1 MEIGSMPDLQY
12 LILVKTN
19 IETWIFKMK
28 MPYLSK
34 EELKAKIDSLP
45 RINIALL
52 PTPLQEAHRLSE
64 KLGVRILI
72 KREDLT
78 GLAMGG
84 NKVRHMDFC
93 MADALQKGADVSL
106 NINPWMSNNARIIG
120 AASKMVGLDYINIAP
135 ASKFRPIQGNLLIQD
150 IIGTDL
156 HLLDTANHDE
166 VNEYVDKLETK
177 LIEQGKTV
185 YNHVKEHMSRSSA
198 TISYMEATLEIEEQL
213 ANFNVAEN
221 LEVFVASGGAQG
233 GLMLASQSLN
243 LPWNVHGVIV
253 GKPEESYADVVT
265 WSNNALNHLG
275 FTERLDWSDVE
286 QLDKYIGPGYAIPGD
301 DCIEAIRMVA
311 ELEGILLDPVYTG
324 KVMAAVIDYAR
335 TGKFKEED
343 TVLFIHTG
351 GLPELFDFADE
362 LKRRD

>member
-1 MEIGSMPDLQY
+1 
-12 LILVKTN
+12 
-19 IETWIFKMK
+19 MK
-28 MPYLSK
+28 MSSLSK
-34 EELKAKIDSLP
+34 KQLKAKIDSLP
-45 RINIALL
+45 RVNIALL
-52 PTPLQEAHRLSE
+52 PTPLQEAPRLSKE
-64 KLGVRILI
+64 LGVRILI
-72 KREDLT
+72 KRDDLT

-93 MADALQKGADVSL
+93 MADAIEKEADVSL

-120 AASKMVGLDYINIAP
+120 AASKIVGLDYINVAP
-135 ASKFRPIQGNLLIQD
+135 ASKLRPIQGNLLIQD
-150 IIGTDL
+150 ILGTDL
-156 HLLDTANHDE
+156 HLLDTSDHKK

-177 LIEQGKTV
+177 LIEQGKSV

-198 TISYMEATLEIEEQL
+198 TISYMEATLEIDQQLEEHEL
-213 ANFNVAEN
+213 VEN
-221 LEVFVASGGAQG
+221 LEVFIASGGAQG
-233 GLMLASQSLN
+233 GLMLASQALN
-243 LPWNVHGVIV
+243 LPWNIHGVIV

-275 FTERLDWSDVE
+275 FSERLDWSEVE
-286 QLDKYIGPGYAIPGD
+286 QLDKYIGPGYAIPGE

-335 TGKFKEED
+335 NGKFNEQD

-351 GLPELFDFADE
+351 GLPELFDFAEE
-362 LKRRD
+362 LKRRDYT

>member
-1 MEIGSMPDLQY
+1 MSS
-12 LILVKTN
+12 
-19 IETWIFKMK
+19 
-28 MPYLSK
+28 LSK
-34 EELKAKIDSLP
+34 KQLKAKIDSLP
-45 RINIALL
+45 RVNIALL
-52 PTPLQEAHRLSE
+52 PTPLQEAPRLSKE
-64 KLGVRILI
+64 LGVRILI
-72 KREDLT
+72 KRDDLT

-93 MADALQKGADVSL
+93 MADAIEKEADVSL

-120 AASKMVGLDYINIAP
+120 AASKIVGLDYINVAP
-135 ASKFRPIQGNLLIQD
+135 ASKLRPIQGNLLIQD
-150 IIGTDL
+150 ILGTDL
-156 HLLDTANHDE
+156 HLLDTSDHKK

-177 LIEQGKTV
+177 LIEQGKSV

-198 TISYMEATLEIEEQL
+198 TISYMEATLEIDQQL
-213 ANFNVAEN
+213 ENHEFVEN
-221 LEVFVASGGAQG
+221 LEVFIASGGAQG
-233 GLMLASQSLN
+233 GLMLASQALN

-275 FTERLDWSDVE
+275 FSERLDWSEVE
-286 QLDKYIGPGYAIPGD
+286 QLDKYIGPGYAIPGE

-335 TGKFKEED
+335 NGKFNEQD

-351 GLPELFDFADE
+351 GLPELFDFAEE
-362 LKRRD
+362 LKRRDYI

>member
-1 MEIGSMPDLQY
+1 
-12 LILVKTN
+12 
-19 IETWIFKMK
+19 MK
-28 MPYLSK
+28 MSSLSK
-34 EELKAKIDSLP
+34 KQLKAKIDSLP
-45 RINIALL
+45 RVNIALL
-52 PTPLQEAHRLSE
+52 PTPLQEAPRLSKE
-64 KLGVRILI
+64 LGVRILI
-72 KREDLT
+72 KRDDLT

-93 MADALQKGADVSL
+93 MADAIEKEADVSL

-120 AASKMVGLDYINIAP
+120 AASKIVGLDYINVAP
-135 ASKFRPIQGNLLIQD
+135 ASKLRPIQGNLLIQD
-150 IIGTDL
+150 ILGTDL
-156 HLLDTANHDE
+156 HLLDTSDHKK

-177 LIEQGKTV
+177 LIEQGKSV

-198 TISYMEATLEIEEQL
+198 TISYMEATLEIDQQL
-213 ANFNVAEN
+213 EDHEFVEN
-221 LEVFVASGGAQG
+221 LEVFIASGGAQG
-233 GLMLASQSLN
+233 GLMLASQALN

-275 FTERLDWSDVE
+275 FSERLDWSEVE
-286 QLDKYIGPGYAIPGD
+286 QLDKYIGPGYAIPGE

-335 TGKFKEED
+335 NGKFNEQD

-351 GLPELFDFADE
+351 GLPELFDFAEE
-362 LKRRD
+362 LKRRDYI

>member
-1 MEIGSMPDLQY
+1 MPS
-12 LILVKTN
+12 
-19 IETWIFKMK
+19 
-28 MPYLSK
+28 LSK
-34 EELKAKIDSLP
+34 QQLKSKIDSLP
-45 RINIALL
+45 RVNIALL
-52 PTPLQEAHRLSE
+52 PTPLQEAPRLSKE
-64 KLGVRILI
+64 LGVRILI
-72 KREDLT
+72 KRDDLT

-93 MADALQKGADVSL
+93 MADAIEKEADVSL

-120 AASKMVGLDYINIAP
+120 AASKIVGLDYINVAP
-135 ASKFRPIQGNLLIQD
+135 ASKLRPIQGNLLIQD
-150 IIGTDL
+150 ILGTDL
-156 HLLDTANHDE
+156 HLLDTSDHKK

-177 LIEQGKTV
+177 LIEQGKSV

-198 TISYMEATLEIEEQL
+198 TISYMEATLEIDQQL
-213 ANFNVAEN
+213 ENHEFVEN
-221 LEVFVASGGAQG
+221 LEVFIASGGAQG
-233 GLMLASQSLN
+233 GLMLASQALN

-275 FTERLDWSDVE
+275 FSERLDWSEVE
-286 QLDKYIGPGYAIPGD
+286 QLDKYIGPGYAIPGE

-335 TGKFKEED
+335 NGKFNEQD

-351 GLPELFDFADE
+351 GLPELFDFAEE
-362 LKRRD
+362 LKRRDYI

>member
-1 MEIGSMPDLQY
+1 MSS
-12 LILVKTN
+12 
-19 IETWIFKMK
+19 
-28 MPYLSK
+28 LSK
-34 EELKAKIDSLP
+34 KQLKAKIDSLP
-45 RINIALL
+45 RVNIALL
-52 PTPLQEAHRLSE
+52 PTPLQEAPRLSKE
-64 KLGVRILI
+64 LGVRILI
-72 KREDLT
+72 KRDDLT

-93 MADALQKGADVSL
+93 MADAIEKGAEVSL

-120 AASKMVGLDYINIAP
+120 AASKIVGLDYINVAP
-135 ASKFRPIQGNLLIQD
+135 ASKLRPIQGNLLIQD
-150 IIGTDL
+150 ILGTDL
-156 HLLDTANHDE
+156 HLLDTSDHKK

-177 LIEQGKTV
+177 LIEQGKSV

-198 TISYMEATLEIEEQL
+198 TISYMEATLEIDQQL
-213 ANFNVAEN
+213 ENHEFVEN
-221 LEVFVASGGAQG
+221 LEVFIASGGAQG
-233 GLMLASQSLN
+233 GLMLASQALN

-275 FTERLDWSDVE
+275 FSERLDWSEVE
-286 QLDKYIGPGYAIPGD
+286 QLDKYIGPGYAIPGE

-335 TGKFKEED
+335 NGKFNEQD

-351 GLPELFDFADE
+351 GLPELFDFAEE
-362 LKRRD
+362 LKRRDYI

>member
-1 MEIGSMPDLQY
+1 
-12 LILVKTN
+12 
-19 IETWIFKMK
+19 MK
-28 MPYLSK
+28 MPSLSK
-34 EELKAKIDSLP
+34 QQLKSKIDSLP
-45 RINIALL
+45 RVNIALL
-52 PTPLQEAHRLSE
+52 PTPLQEAPRLSKE
-64 KLGVRILI
+64 LGVRILI
-72 KREDLT
+72 KRDDLT

-93 MADALQKGADVSL
+93 MADAIEKEADVSL

-120 AASKMVGLDYINIAP
+120 AASKIVGLDYINVAP
-135 ASKFRPIQGNLLIQD
+135 ASKLRPIQGNLLIQD
-150 IIGTDL
+150 ILGTDL
-156 HLLDTANHDE
+156 HLLDTSDHKK

-177 LIEQGKTV
+177 LIEQGKSV

-198 TISYMEATLEIEEQL
+198 TISYMEATLEIDQQLEEHEL
-213 ANFNVAEN
+213 VEN
-221 LEVFVASGGAQG
+221 LEVFIASGGAQG
-233 GLMLASQSLN
+233 GLMLASQALN
-243 LPWNVHGVIV
+243 LPWNIHGVIV

-275 FTERLDWSDVE
+275 FSERLDWSEVE
-286 QLDKYIGPGYAIPGD
+286 QLDKYIGPGYAIPGE

-335 TGKFKEED
+335 NGKFNEQD

-351 GLPELFDFADE
+351 GLPELFDFAEE
-362 LKRRD
+362 LKRRDYI

>member
-1 MEIGSMPDLQY
+1 MPS
-12 LILVKTN
+12 
-19 IETWIFKMK
+19 
-28 MPYLSK
+28 LSK
-34 EELKAKIDSLP
+34 QQLKSKIDSLP
-45 RINIALL
+45 RVNIALL
-52 PTPLQEAHRLSE
+52 PTPLQEAPRLSKE
-64 KLGVRILI
+64 LGVRILI
-72 KREDLT
+72 KRDDLT

-93 MADALQKGADVSL
+93 MADAIEKEADVSL

-120 AASKMVGLDYINIAP
+120 AASKIVGLDYINVAP
-135 ASKFRPIQGNLLIQD
+135 ASKLRPIQGNLLIQD
-150 IIGTDL
+150 ILGTDL
-156 HLLDTANHDE
+156 HLLDTSDHKK

-177 LIEQGKTV
+177 LIEQGKSV

-198 TISYMEATLEIEEQL
+198 TISYMEATLEIDQQLEEHEL
-213 ANFNVAEN
+213 VEN
-221 LEVFVASGGAQG
+221 LEVFIASGGAQG
-233 GLMLASQSLN
+233 GLMLASQALN
-243 LPWNVHGVIV
+243 LPWNIHGVIV

-275 FTERLDWSDVE
+275 FSERLDWSEVE
-286 QLDKYIGPGYAIPGD
+286 QLDKYIGPGYAIPGE

-335 TGKFKEED
+335 NGKFNEQD

-351 GLPELFDFADE
+351 GLPELFDFAEE
-362 LKRRD
+362 LKRRDYI

>member
-1 MEIGSMPDLQY
+1 MSS
-12 LILVKTN
+12 
-19 IETWIFKMK
+19 
-28 MPYLSK
+28 LSK
-34 EELKAKIDSLP
+34 KQLKAKIDSLP
-45 RINIALL
+45 RVNIALL
-52 PTPLQEAHRLSE
+52 PTPLQEAPRLSKE
-64 KLGVRILI
+64 LGVRILI
-72 KREDLT
+72 KRDDLT

-93 MADALQKGADVSL
+93 MADAIEKEADVSL

-120 AASKMVGLDYINIAP
+120 AASKIVGLDYINVAP
-135 ASKFRPIQGNLLIQD
+135 ASKLRPIQGNLLIQD
-150 IIGTDL
+150 ILGTDL
-156 HLLDTANHDE
+156 HLLDTSDHKK

-177 LIEQGKTV
+177 LIEQGKSV

-198 TISYMEATLEIEEQL
+198 TISYMEATLEIDQQL
-213 ANFNVAEN
+213 ENHEFVEN
-221 LEVFVASGGAQG
+221 LEVFIASGGAQG
-233 GLMLASQSLN
+233 GLMLASQALN

-275 FTERLDWSDVE
+275 FSERLDWSEVE
-286 QLDKYIGPGYAIPGD
+286 QLDKYIGPGYAIPGE

-335 TGKFKEED
+335 NGKFNEQD

-351 GLPELFDFADE
+351 GLPELFDFAEE
-362 LKRRD
+362 LKRRDYT

>member
-1 MEIGSMPDLQY
+1 
-12 LILVKTN
+12 
-19 IETWIFKMK
+19 MK
-28 MPYLSK
+28 MPSLSK
-34 EELKAKIDSLP
+34 QQLKSKIDSLP
-45 RINIALL
+45 RVNIALL
-52 PTPLQEAHRLSE
+52 PTPLQEAPRLSKE
-64 KLGVRILI
+64 LGVRILI
-72 KREDLT
+72 KRDDLT

-93 MADALQKGADVSL
+93 MADAIEKGAEVSL

-120 AASKMVGLDYINIAP
+120 AASKIVGLDYINVAP
-135 ASKFRPIQGNLLIQD
+135 ASKLRPIQGNLLIQD
-150 IIGTDL
+150 ILGTDL
-156 HLLDTANHDE
+156 HLLDTSDHKK

-177 LIEQGKTV
+177 LIEQGKSV

-198 TISYMEATLEIEEQL
+198 TISYMEATLEIDQQL
-213 ANFNVAEN
+213 ENHEFVEN
-221 LEVFVASGGAQG
+221 LEVFIASGGAQG
-233 GLMLASQSLN
+233 GLMLASQALN
-243 LPWNVHGVIV
+243 LPWNIHGVIV

-275 FTERLDWSDVE
+275 FSERLDWSEVE
-286 QLDKYIGPGYAIPGD
+286 QLDKYIGPGYAIPGE

-335 TGKFKEED
+335 NGKFNEQD

-351 GLPELFDFADE
+351 GLPELFDFAEE
-362 LKRRD
+362 LKRRDYT

>member
-1 MEIGSMPDLQY
+1 MPS
-12 LILVKTN
+12 
-19 IETWIFKMK
+19 
-28 MPYLSK
+28 LSK
-34 EELKAKIDSLP
+34 QQLKSKIDSLP
-45 RINIALL
+45 RVNIALL
-52 PTPLQEAHRLSE
+52 PTPLQEAPRLSKE
-64 KLGVRILI
+64 LGVRILI
-72 KREDLT
+72 KRDDLT

-93 MADALQKGADVSL
+93 MADAIEKGAEVSL

-120 AASKMVGLDYINIAP
+120 AASKIVGLDYINVAP
-135 ASKFRPIQGNLLIQD
+135 ASKLRPIQGNLLIQD
-150 IIGTDL
+150 ILGTDL
-156 HLLDTANHDE
+156 HLLDTSDHKK

-177 LIEQGKTV
+177 LIEQGKSV

-198 TISYMEATLEIEEQL
+198 TISYMEATLEIDQQLEEHEL
-213 ANFNVAEN
+213 VEN
-221 LEVFVASGGAQG
+221 LEVFIASGGAQG
-233 GLMLASQSLN
+233 GLMLASQALN

-275 FTERLDWSDVE
+275 FSERLDWSEVE
-286 QLDKYIGPGYAIPGD
+286 QLDKYIGPGYAIPGE

-335 TGKFKEED
+335 NGKFNEQD

-351 GLPELFDFADE
+351 GLPELFDFAEE
-362 LKRRD
+362 LKRRDYT

>member
-1 MEIGSMPDLQY
+1 
-12 LILVKTN
+12 
-19 IETWIFKMK
+19 MK
-28 MPYLSK
+28 MSSLSK
-34 EELKAKIDSLP
+34 KQLKAKIDSLP
-45 RINIALL
+45 RVNIALL
-52 PTPLQEAHRLSE
+52 PTPLQEAPRLSKE
-64 KLGVRILI
+64 LGVRILI
-72 KREDLT
+72 KRDDLT

-93 MADALQKGADVSL
+93 MADAIEKGAEVSL

-120 AASKMVGLDYINIAP
+120 AASKIVGLDYINVAP
-135 ASKFRPIQGNLLIQD
+135 ASKLRPIQGNLLIQD
-150 IIGTDL
+150 ILGTDL
-156 HLLDTANHDE
+156 HLLDTSDHKK

-177 LIEQGKTV
+177 LIEQGKSV

-198 TISYMEATLEIEEQL
+198 TISYMEATLEIDQQL
-213 ANFNVAEN
+213 ENHEFVEN
-221 LEVFVASGGAQG
+221 LEVFIASGGAQG
-233 GLMLASQSLN
+233 GLMLASQALN

-275 FTERLDWSDVE
+275 FSERLDWSEVE
-286 QLDKYIGPGYAIPGD
+286 QLDKYIGPGYAIPGE

-335 TGKFKEED
+335 NGKFNEQD

-351 GLPELFDFADE
+351 GLPELFDFAEE
-362 LKRRD
+362 LKRRDYI